1 MIELIK
7 QPKILTPDTAQQHR
21 HEVFQNKLADNIVV
35 QTIYFW
41 VEFDLQEKPVSMT
54 AAFTYFSKA
63 YGPLQFGETWTVDEA
78 WGPTTRKAY
87 QKKLCGKMVE
97 TLDVLV
103 HHGDKILDSRGNI
116 NFRELQDAEAERF
129 FRDPLWADRLGA
141 FTKVVIVK
149 VINFKKAQELKL
161 I

>member
-7 QPKILTPDTAQQHR
+7 QPKILTPDTVQQHR

-35 QTIYFW
+35 PTIYFW

-103 HHGDKILDSRGNI
+103 HHG
-116 NFRELQDAEAERF
+116 
-129 FRDPLWADRLGA
+129 
-141 FTKVVIVK
+141 
-149 VINFKKAQELKL
+149 
-161 I
+161 